1 MLDKLVNLIFGF
13 SYGKSAFQGI
23 YRKLYSLSLRGLNY
37 GNLGFGE
44 ENAIK
49 LVKSKLGKKDNIIL
63 FDVGAN
69 IGEYSEILNDIFE
82 NSASIHAFEPSGVT
96 FETLKSNLAK
106 PNIFAHNVG
115 LGSKN
120 ETIKL
125 YKQAANSPLA
135 SAFQR
140 EYNGEVFQDFDLVS
154 IKTLDDFCTENKI
167 SHIDFLKIDVEG
179 FEMEVLKGATNMI
192 NANKIQFIQFEFGG
206 TQIDPRNFI
215 RDFWQLLH
223 PKYRI
228 YRILKDG
235 LSEIESY
242 TDRLEVFSYSNYL
255 CILKP

>member
-13 SYGKSAFQGI
+13 TYGKSAFQGI
-23 YRKLYSLSLRGLNY
+23 YKKLYSISLRGLNY

-44 ENAIK
+44 ENAVKRIK
-49 LVKSKLGKKDNIIL
+49 TSLENKADIIL

-69 IGEYSEILNDIFE
+69 IGEYSEILNEIFE
-82 NSASIHAFEPSGVT
+82 SKATIHAFEPSGVT
-96 FETLKSNLAK
+96 FETLKAKVSNTK
-106 PNIFAHNVG
+106 IFAHNVG

-140 EYNGEVFQDFDLVS
+140 EYKGEVFQDFDLVS
-154 IKTLDDFCTENKI
+154 IKTLDDFCAENQI

-179 FEMEVLKGATNMI
+179 FEMEVLKGASKMI
-192 NANKIQFIQFEFGG
+192 EANKIQYIQFEFGG
-206 TQIDPRNFI
+206 THIDPRNFI
-215 RDFWQLLH
+215 RDFWILLH

-235 LSEIESY
+235 LAEIESY